1 MKDIS
6 KPIPHC
12 LYSEAYV
19 IALMGLDDEEEQL
32 LETWRN
38 GDVGPKWMNLPTG
51 GVRYFGHSL
60 IEHTRPS
67 FLGDDPRKLFPMM
80 GKMEASR

>member
-1 MKDIS
+1 MKYIG

-19 IALMGLDDEEEQL
+19 IALMGLDEEEHL

-38 GDVGPKWMNLPTG
+38 GDVGPKWVNLPTG

-60 IEHTRPS
+60 IAHTRPG
-67 FLGDDPRKLFPMM
+67 FLGDDPRKLFPLM
-80 GKMEASR
+80 GEMEAPA